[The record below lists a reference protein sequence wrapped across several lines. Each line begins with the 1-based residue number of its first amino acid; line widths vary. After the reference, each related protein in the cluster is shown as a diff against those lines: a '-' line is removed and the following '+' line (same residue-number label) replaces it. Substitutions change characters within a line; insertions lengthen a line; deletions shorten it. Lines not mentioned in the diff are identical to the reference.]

1 MQSVRYCAN
10 KKFIILGIMILVS
23 TIQFLFG
30 YNYSISIISYR
41 DKMNLIKSKK
51 DEISEMSNSVEN
63 LNGPTSDINITSNTN
78 MAYPRIQKIFLV
90 SSNPR
95 TGSSYAANIITAMPN
110 SAYYYEPF
118 RITSHLSNN
127 RQVDFK
133 EFLVRGIKIN
143 EHVSYILI
151 KHLKMIHF
159 ILRKLYTLFIS
170 ELQIHFAVA

>member
-1 MQSVRYCAN
+1 M
-10 KKFIILGIMILVS
+10 
-23 TIQFLFG
+23 
-30 YNYSISIISYR
+30 
-41 DKMNLIKSKK
+41 SK
-51 DEISEMSNSVEN
+51 SVEN
-63 LNGPTSDINITSNTN
+63 LNGPSSDINITSNTN
-78 MAYPRIQKIFLV
+78 MTYPRIQKIFLV

-151 KHLKMIHF
+151 KH
-159 ILRKLYTLFIS
+159 
-170 ELQIHFAVA
+170 